1 LPLMAKPYWYKQHEG
16 FVHNGS
22 RLHREELKTI
32 NAQLA
37 GHWEAP
43 LKSRPRRRVPV
54 LPVVLPEQFVP
65 VKSPEPS
72 ELAEHIRDTR
82 LDVLQTLGEL
92 MLDADA
98 A

>member
-1 LPLMAKPYWYKQHEG
+1 MAKPYWYKQHGG
-16 FVHNGS
+16 FVHSGN

-43 LKSRPRRRVPV
+43 IKSWPRRVSVPQ
-54 LPVVLPEQFVP
+54 VVLPEKP
-65 VKSPEPS
+65 VQVEVYEPPV
-72 ELAEHIRDTR
+72 LAEHFRDTR
-82 LDVLQTLGEL
+82 LDILQTLGEL
-92 MLDADA
+92 MLEADA

>member
-1 LPLMAKPYWYKQHEG
+1 MAKPYWYKQQGG
-16 FVHNGS
+16 FVHNGN

-43 LKSRPRRRVPV
+43 VKSWTRHASV
-54 LPVVLPEQFVP
+54 LHILLPEQFVP
-65 VKSPEPS
+65 VKEP
-72 ELAEHIRDTR
+72 ELAELTEHVRDSR
-82 LDVLQTLGEL
+82 LDILQTLGEL
-92 MLDADA
+92 MLEADA

>member
-1 LPLMAKPYWYKQHEG
+1 MAKPYWFKQHGG
-16 FVHNGS
+16 FVHDGN

-43 LKSRPRRRVPV
+43 VKLWPRRISV
-54 LPVVLPEQFVP
+54 LPLVLPEQFVP
-65 VKSPEPS
+65 VKAPEQ
-72 ELAEHIRDTR
+72 LGLVEHIRDTR
-82 LDVLQTLGEL
+82 LDILQTLGEL

>member
-1 LPLMAKPYWYKQHEG
+1 MAKPYWYKQHGG
-16 FVHNGS
+16 FVHNGN

-43 LKSRPRRRVPV
+43 VKSWHRRASV
-54 LPVVLPEQFVP
+54 LPVVLPMEYVP
-65 VKSPEPS
+65 VEVYEPPV
-72 ELAEHIRDTR
+72 LAEHIRDSR
-82 LDVLQTLGEL
+82 LDILQTLGEL
-92 MLDADA
+92 MLEADA